1 MKRIPVGLIFFS
13 LGFIACFVLGQ
24 LPQNWHI
31 NASEIL
37 AHVTE
42 RKPRPV
48 CSVMIERDGY
58 ALSYDTRTRNAKWV
72 YEVLS
77 LGQLSGNVKR
87 DNFSFKEDSLIPKI
101 LRASLC
107 DYSKSGFDRG
117 HLAAA
122 ANHKDCERAM
132 GDTFYLSNVCP
143 QNQKFNRGYWA
154 RLEKHVR
161 DITNQYGIVEVFT
174 GPLYL
179 PQEDATG
186 KRWVRYQVIGENDVA
201 VPTHFFKVIVT
212 KNSIGYRSV
221 NAYILPN
228 SDIGLETPLKNFET
242 TLDKVQKTAGIVF
255 FPDST
260 ERA

>member
-1 MKRIPVGLIFFS
+1 MKLPIRIISFS

-37 AHVTE
+37 THETE

-48 CSVMIERDGY
+48 CSVMIDREGY
-58 ALSYDTRTRNAKWV
+58 ALSFDPRTRNAKWV

-77 LGQLSGNVKR
+77 SERLSGNIKR
-87 DNFSFKEDSLIPKI
+87 DNFSFKEDSLIPKV

-107 DYSKSGFDRG
+107 DYSRSGFDRG

-122 ANHKDCERAM
+122 ANHKESEGAM
-132 GDTFYLSNVCP
+132 GETFFLSNICP
-143 QNQKFNRGYWA
+143 QVPKFNRGYWA

-212 KNSIGYRSV
+212 KNSIGHKSV
-221 NAYILPN
+221 KAYVLPN
-228 SDIGLETPLKNFET
+228 NDISLETSLKNFET
-242 TLDKVQKTAGIVF
+242 TLDKVQKAAGIVF
-255 FPDST
+255 FPDAT
-260 ERA
+260 ERT